1 MNYKKILLSIIY
13 AMWIGFA
20 TFQQI
25 CWILHGN
32 YNFLALVWYTI
43 MVLTPYFIYKYRN

>member
-13 AMWIGFA
+13 AVWIVIA

-25 CWILHGN
+25 HWISQGT
-32 YNFLALVWYTI
+32 YNFFALVWYTI
-43 MVLTPYFIYKYRN
+43 IVLTPYFVYKYWN

>member
-13 AMWIGFA
+13 AMWIVIA

-25 CWILHGN
+25 YWISQGI
-32 YNFLALVWYTI
+32 YNFFTLAWYAI
-43 MVLTPYFIYKYRN
+43 IVLTPYFVYKYWD

>member
-13 AMWIGFA
+13 AVWVIFA

-25 CWILHGN
+25 YWISQGN
-32 YNFLALVWYTI
+32 YNFFALVWYAI
-43 MVLTPYFIYKYRN
+43 MVLTPYFLYKYWD